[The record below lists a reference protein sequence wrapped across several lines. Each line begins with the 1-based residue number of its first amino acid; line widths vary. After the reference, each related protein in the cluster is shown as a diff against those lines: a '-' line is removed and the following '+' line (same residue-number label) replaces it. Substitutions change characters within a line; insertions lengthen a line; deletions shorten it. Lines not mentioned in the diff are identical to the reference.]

1 MSSHIAGEPSFATS
15 IQNGHKQDGTRVQG
29 IPTLL
34 SEMPKQACV
43 AYWHWSRL
51 IAKAQTEYVKD
62 KLTKAPAQCVNVQR
76 NVLAT
81 LNQALIHPQTGENL
95 SVYCTLDMVKVY
107 VRTLFLTV
115 DAASLLEDKTGVWR
129 YRLSIGVLGAV
140 AWLIARDSGPPTV
153 SGQLCAGL
161 AESMKTLFS
170 APSTESS
177 ANPAA
182 QPAPPSPALADVI
195 PRTPTTKGNK
205 KPAAK
210 KQLRVQAPEYNWR
223 PADKWSIVRSRDINL
238 GRTHDWLSR
247 VIRPHDSRAANNTT
261 FNLPREAR
269 KWSESDPSQIKE
281 GLLRGVYRAGRQC
294 LIWARPTKRDQWFV
308 EPLTSIPLQ
317 QFAAVCRAVQPLEQE
332 VGDYIGWLV
341 TQNPSKRLPNKGFVE
356 LSVAQKWA
364 ESPEYNRYIYQLGGW
379 GGRTRTRRTRTER
392 RKGVGVRI
400 GRGAGATRRRG
411 AVPARKGA
419 GLVL

>member
-1 MSSHIAGEPSFATS
+1 M
-15 IQNGHKQDGTRVQG
+15 
-29 IPTLL
+29 
-34 SEMPKQACV
+34 
-43 AYWHWSRL
+43 
-51 IAKAQTEYVKD
+51 
-62 KLTKAPAQCVNVQR
+62 
-76 NVLAT
+76 
-81 LNQALIHPQTGENL
+81 
-95 SVYCTLDMVKVY
+95 YCTLDMVKVY
-107 VRTLFLTV
+107 VRTLFPKV
-115 DAASLLEDKTGVWR
+115 DATSLLEDETAVWR

-140 AWLIARDSGPPTV
+140 AWLIARGQWPSDN
-153 SGQLCAGL
+153 GQLCTGL

-170 APSTESS
+170 APSKESS

-210 KQLRVQAPEYNWR
+210 KQLRVQAPEDDWR

-247 VIRPHDSRAANNTT
+247 VIRPHDSRAADNT
-261 FNLPREAR
+261 FDLPREAR
-269 KWSESDPSQIKE
+269 KWSESDPSQMEE
-281 GLLRGVYRAGRQC
+281 GLLCGVYRAGRQC

-317 QFAAVCRAVQPLEQE
+317 QLAAVCRAVQPLEQE

-356 LSVAQKWA
+356 LSDAQKWA
-364 ESPEYNRYIYQLGGW
+364 DSPEYNRYQLGGGGGEGQGQGEQGRKEEKGW
-379 GGRTRTRRTRTER
+379 G
-392 RKGVGVRI
+392 
-400 GRGAGATRRRG
+400 
-411 AVPARKGA
+411 
-419 GLVL
+419 